1 MIDLRQDE
9 CARHR
14 PALIDFVDR
23 HERSAATRAALAHL
37 ERCRPCEDDLA
48 GIVRT
53 IAGLR
58 RLAESL
64 PAVEPSPATWPTL
77 RARLVARPEP
87 RPAHWRYPI
96 GGAVAAAVVALLVI
110 PSLGGV
116 AVRPPVGVDET
127 PVSAAVDRHYET
139 SGGPLTAGMVNAIA
153 GQDVSIRARLRSAVF
168 HIGPASVDRD
178 EPSRTSTSLAASTDG
193 AGMPVAITR
202 S

>member
-1 MIDLRQDE
+1 MTGFRHDE

-14 PALIDFVDR
+14 PALIDFFDR
-23 HERSAATRAALAHL
+23 QDRTATTRAALAHL
-37 ERCRPCEDDLA
+37 ERCRQCEDDLA
-48 GIVRT
+48 GIIRT
-53 IAGLR
+53 IASLR
-58 RLAESL
+58 RLAESV
-64 PAVEPSPATWPTL
+64 PAIEPGPATWPTL
-77 RARLVARPEP
+77 RARLARPEP
-87 RPAHWRYPI
+87 QPAHWRHPI

-116 AVRPPVGVDET
+116 AVRPPTGVQET
-127 PVSAAVDRHYET
+127 PISVAVDRHYET
-139 SGGPLTAGMVNAIA
+139 SGGPLTAGIVNAIA
-153 GQDVSIRARLRSAVF
+153 GQDVSIRARLRSAVS